1 MARTSL
7 VFHILAATHS
17 RRATETTTRQNATT
31 KSVKDK
37 NSKVK
42 EKFQKLEK
50 ITKNVRGA

>member
-17 RRATETTTRQNATT
+17 RRAIETTTGQNART

-42 EKFQKLEK
+42 EKIPEAR
-50 ITKNVRGA
+50 KNN